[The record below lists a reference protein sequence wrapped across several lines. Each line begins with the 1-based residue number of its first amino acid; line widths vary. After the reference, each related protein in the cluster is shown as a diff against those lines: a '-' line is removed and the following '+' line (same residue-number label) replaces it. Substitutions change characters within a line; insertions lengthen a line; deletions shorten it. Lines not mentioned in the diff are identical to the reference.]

1 MSPIQLACITYSYLF
16 IYLFIFLFSFCPS
29 LYNWYSLV
37 LTSRRSQQ
45 ALLSFSME
53 IPDFA
58 NQLNYKNAL
67 NGAYYY
73 DINSIDEMKRDL

>member
-1 MSPIQLACITYSYLF
+1 
-16 IYLFIFLFSFCPS
+16 
-29 LYNWYSLV
+29 
-37 LTSRRSQQ
+37 
-45 ALLSFSME
+45 ME

-73 DINSIDEMKRDL
+73 GINSIDEMKRDL